1 VPQLLEQYENYFSNK
16 KIDLMNYLTGI
27 RKLAESKQNYY
38 RAINKLNQTL
48 LPDYED
54 TLYRWIYGESLPQ
67 TPTNIVERITMKV
80 SSISNT

>member
-1 VPQLLEQYENYFSNK
+1 
-16 KIDLMNYLTGI
+16 MNYLTSI
-27 RKLAESKQNYY
+27 RKLEESKQNYY

-67 TPTNIVERITMKV
+67 TPTNIVERISMKV
-80 SSISNT
+80 NNITNSEGNAPVET